1 MYRLTPR
8 RFEKA
13 KPILKKYRELLHR
26 LGPTKAGFDLAANL
40 EVELRA
46 CWNIGYQELKN
57 IIIELSK
64 RDYYR
69 YLAAHYMDHP
79 VGPGVVC
86 EFQSPL
92 AELYG
97 MKSYNPDPD
106 CEERKAFWQSMPR
119 D

>member
-1 MYRLTPR
+1 MASLTPR

-13 KPILKKYRELLHR
+13 EPILKKYREQLHR
-26 LGPTKAGFDLAANL
+26 TGDTSACDL

-46 CWNIGYQELKN
+46 CWNLGYQELKE
-57 IIIELSK
+57 IFIELSK
-64 RDYYR
+64 RDYYK

-79 VGPGVVC
+79 VGPGVVM
-86 EFQSPL
+86 EFQGTL
-92 AELYG
+92 AKLYG

-106 CEERKAFWQSMPR
+106 CEERRAFWLSMPR